1 MDTCADR
8 ERLAALRVICRS
20 FQPSVDISF
29 VVEQLALDERDQ
41 EEAPPPVDPLPPEG
55 LGDDSAPSTLAP
67 RAASEAQAAPR
78 APEHGPRRLGPVSGL
93 TSSARRV
100 LRASVRPPPS
110 AALRRSRGS
119 S

>member
-55 LGDDSAPSTLAP
+55 LGATAP
-67 RAASEAQAAPR
+67 RPPSRSVRLPRLRPLPAPR
-78 APEHGPRRLGPVSGL
+78 STGP
-93 TSSARRV
+93 
-100 LRASVRPPPS
+100 
-110 AALRRSRGS
+110 AA
-119 S
+119 